1 MALEVACEGFEST
14 IGLGDCVVLNI
25 PGYGIFVLCIH
36 CHCLLLNMSK
46 KMRVAYAYYITPVTG
61 EVPKRIAKLGSCL
74 YVCIEKC
81 LGFLKKAGYFQV
93 IVALTS

>member
-1 MALEVACEGFEST
+1 MALEVDCEGFEGT

-36 CHCLLLNMSK
+36 RHCLLLNMSK
-46 KMRVAYAYYITPVTG
+46 KMRVVYACYITPVTG
-61 EVPKRIAKLGSCL
+61 EVLKRIAKLGSCL

-81 LGFLKKAGYFQV
+81 LGNRQIHLE
-93 IVALTS
+93 